1 MTRAI
6 VLLPLLAVPAL
17 LAGCAGFNTKQSP
30 LDQALYEYVSVIRW
44 SDFDRAVGFID
55 PLSLEVDPLD
65 MTEME
70 RLKQFQVTGYDVR
83 TSNWPSEFEYTQDV
97 EIRVVNKHTQSER
110 TIIDRQRWRWDDEGN
125 RWWLVSGL
133 PDVNPDD

>member
-6 VLLPLLAVPAL
+6 VLLPLLAL
-17 LAGCAGFNTKQSP
+17 LASCGGFNTKQSP

-44 SDFDRAVGFID
+44 SDFDRALGFID

-65 MTEME
+65 SIELE
-70 RLKQFQVTGYDVR
+70 RLKQYQVTGYDVR
-83 TSNWPSEFEYTQDV
+83 TSNWPSEVEYQQDV

-110 TIIDRQRWRWDDEGN
+110 TIIDRQRWRWDDQAD